1 MTHER
6 EVSPGAEAELSDHAP
21 LALISLD
28 ASNRVRAAN
37 PGAESLLGFSR
48 RNLVGKRID
57 ELVVAADEMV
67 RLFDYAR
74 ESQAEISSPGV
85 AIKPAGLADKT
96 EVTIRV
102 RPLADRG
109 VVVALSSPLN
119 RAVEDHIPGVASFG
133 RILGHE
139 IKNPLAG
146 ISGAAQLLLRKGRSD
161 QRELLQ
167 LVCEECSR
175 IERLVNR
182 LSTFEL
188 FSAPQLRPTNI
199 HQVLDRVIASEEAA
213 FDGKL
218 AFARRYDP
226 SLPDIPAD
234 SDHLHEAFQN
244 IVRNACEAA
253 LANASSRPAHV
264 ELRTAFESRFG
275 RRGSNGR
282 SRLRRAI
289 RVDVLDSGAGV
300 DKAHLRNVFNAFSS
314 SKSAGRGLGLTVVKE
329 VINAHSGQ
337 IEIESDGEG
346 TRMSVFLPMAEGGTH
361 AG

>member
-1 MTHER
+1 MSDR
-6 EVSPGAEAELSDHAP
+6 AESRSGQDTQLSEHAP
-21 LALISLD
+21 LALID
-28 ASNRVRAAN
+28 VDPDGRIRAAN
-37 PGAESLLGFSR
+37 PGAEALFGFSR
-48 RNLVGKRID
+48 RNLIGRPLGK
-57 ELVVAADEMV
+57 LVVAGDQLLQLM
-67 RLFDYAR
+67 DYAR
-74 ESQAEISSPGV
+74 ESQADIASPGV
-85 AIKPAGLADKT
+85 TLKPAGLSEQT
-96 EVTIRV
+96 EVTVRL
-102 RPLADRG
+102 RPLADGG

-161 QRELLQ
+161 ERELLE
-167 LVCEECSR
+167 LVCDECSR

-188 FSAPQLRPTNI
+188 FSSPQLRPLNI
-199 HQVLDRVIASEEAA
+199 HQVLDRVLASEEAA

-226 SLPDIPAD
+226 SLPDIPGDA
-234 SDHLHEAFQN
+234 DHLHEAFQN

-253 LANASSRPAHV
+253 LANSSERAPRV
-264 ELRTAFESRFG
+264 ELRTAFETRFA
-275 RRGSNGR
+275 RRGSNR
-282 SRLRRAI
+282 SNRLRRAI
-289 RVDVLDSGAGV
+289 RVDVIDTGAGV
-300 DKAHLRNVFNAFSS
+300 DTAQLPNVFDAFTS

-337 IEIESDGEG
+337 VEINSGSDG
-346 TRMSVFLPMAEGGTH
+346 TRMSVFLPMASGGSNV
-361 AG
+361 G